1 MRLLILHMRY
11 APDPTG
17 TGPLVTQ
24 LARDLVGLGDE
35 VCVVTSAPHY
45 GRPLA
50 AGRQADRSGQDEAGV
65 EVIRTA
71 AITRAAGHRLVRA
84 LDYALYTILSFF
96 AGLGA
101 GRPDAILAIAPPI
114 LVALP
119 AVLLARLWRVP
130 LVFGAQD
137 IWPDGLV
144 HMGQLRPGLAY
155 RLLRRLERW
164 VYRASERI
172 VVVAP
177 GMKANLLAKGVQG
190 DKVETIPNWV
200 DLQAITP
207 QTSGDDFRR
216 RHDLQ
221 GRFVVLFAGNLGYAA
236 GLEVALAAAGEL
248 QDDARLVLVIVGEG
262 SAKPQLMGLAQR
274 RRLPNMRFVP
284 TVPPQEV
291 SGMLAS
297 ADLALVTLR
306 PGLGSLS
313 VPSKALAY
321 MASGRPI
328 VAAVPADSEIKTIIE
343 RAECGQWVPS
353 GKPAA
358 LASAVRALAAAGEE
372 LGRMGLRGRAYAEAN
387 FARPAAVAAYRR
399 VLAEVLAARHPDNA
413 ESGELGESV
422 R

>member
-1 MRLLILHMRY
+1 
-11 APDPTG
+11 
-17 TGPLVTQ
+17 
-24 LARDLVGLGDE
+24 
-35 VCVVTSAPHY
+35 
-45 GRPLA
+45 
-50 AGRQADRSGQDEAGV
+50 
-65 EVIRTA
+65 
-71 AITRAAGHRLVRA
+71 
-84 LDYALYTILSFF
+84 
-96 AGLGA
+96 
-101 GRPDAILAIAPPI
+101 
-114 LVALP
+114 
-119 AVLLARLWRVP
+119 
-130 LVFGAQD
+130 
-137 IWPDGLV
+137 
-144 HMGQLRPGLAY
+144 
-155 RLLRRLERW
+155 
-164 VYRASERI
+164 
-172 VVVAP
+172 
-177 GMKANLLAKGVQG
+177 MKANLLAKGVQG

-274 RRLPNMRFVP
+274 QRLPNMRFVP

-413 ESGELGESV
+413 ESGESGESV